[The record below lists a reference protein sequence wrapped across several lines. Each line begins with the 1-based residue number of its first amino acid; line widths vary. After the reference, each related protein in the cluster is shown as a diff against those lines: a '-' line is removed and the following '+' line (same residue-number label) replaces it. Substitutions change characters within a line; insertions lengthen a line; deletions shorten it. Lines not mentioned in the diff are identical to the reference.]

1 MARSIAE
8 IQTEIKV
15 KVRTYPSLDN
25 FKFPEDTPAGS
36 AVSVFNLMIYIVAAA
51 MFTFETL
58 IDILQED
65 IQAIADAAPSGNAK
79 WIQAQM
85 FKFQYGDVVQLIDF
99 VPTYDPIVEANR
111 IITQCSV
118 KDLGSSVI
126 VKVTKGTTAPFSPL
140 SAPELAALNDYYYG
154 TSTTEGIGFAGVD
167 TVFVSLD
174 PDRLFVAM
182 DLYFLGQYI
191 EADVKAAVIVA
202 IEEFLAGFANEAFDG
217 TIYMIRL
224 VDAIQAVP
232 GVDRVEI
239 TDVKARD
246 AATAFGAATTIDV
259 QGIYST
265 VAGHIIAEDT
275 SGQTLD
281 DQITMIQA

>member
-1 MARSIAE
+1 MARSVATIQAE
-8 IQTEIKV
+8 IKA
-15 KVRTYPSLDN
+15 KVRTYPALDD

-36 AVSVFNLMIYIVAAA
+36 ATSVFNLMIYIVAVSI
-51 MFTFETL
+51 FTFETIVDNL
-58 IDILQED
+58 KED

-99 VPTYDPIVEANR
+99 VPTYNPVVEANR

-118 KDLGSSVI
+118 KDLSTSVLI
-126 VKVTKGTTAPFSPL
+126 KVAKGTTAPFSPL

-167 TVFVSLD
+167 ASFVSLD
-174 PDRLFVAM
+174 PDRLFVSM
-182 DLYFLGQYI
+182 DLYFKGQYV
-191 EADVKAAVIVA
+191 EATVKAAVIAAVDA
-202 IEEFLAGFANEAFDG
+202 FLASFANEAFDG
-217 TIYMIRL
+217 TVYMIRL
-224 VDAIQAVP
+224 VDAIQAVA

-239 TDVKARD
+239 TAVKARD
-246 AATAFGAATTIDV
+246 AATAFGSAITVDV
-259 QGIYST
+259 QGIYNT
-265 VAGHIIAEDT
+265 VAGHIISEDT
-275 SGQTLD
+275 AGQTLA